1 MFEKENNKIFVD
13 YTKKIMEKFYI
24 LNDKEFPESLN
35 SLIIFLNYCF
45 YDKNNFFVNN
55 YNIKNIM
62 KVNNF
67 YNELKTN
74 IFNKELV
81 ITDSK
86 QLFENISSDKVKAV
100 VFIIKNYLY
109 KFNDIFK
116 EDENN
121 QELNKI
127 KEICS
132 KERFQ
137 KLLNTLK

>member
-45 YDKNNFFVNN
+45 CDKNNFFVNN

-86 QLFENISSDKVKAV
+86 QLFENISTDKVKAV

-116 EDENN
+116 DESN
-121 QELNKI
+121 QELNKL

>member
-1 MFEKENNKIFVD
+1 
-13 YTKKIMEKFYI
+13 MEKFYI

-55 YNIKNIM
+55 YNIKNII

-100 VFIIKNYLY
+100 VFIMKNYLY

-116 EDENN
+116 DESN
-121 QELNKI
+121 QELNKL

>member
-45 YDKNNFFVNN
+45 YDKNNFFVSN

-86 QLFENISSDKVKAV
+86 QLFENISSDKVKAI

-116 EDENN
+116 DESN

>member
-100 VFIIKNYLY
+100 VFIMKNYLY

-116 EDENN
+116 DESN
-121 QELNKI
+121 QELNKL

>member
-1 MFEKENNKIFVD
+1 MIEQEKNKIFVD

-100 VFIIKNYLY
+100 VFIMKNYLY

-116 EDENN
+116 DESN
-121 QELNKI
+121 QELNKL

>member
-45 YDKNNFFVNN
+45 YDKNNFFVSN

-86 QLFENISSDKVKAV
+86 QLFENISSDKIKAV

-116 EDENN
+116 DESN

>member
-86 QLFENISSDKVKAV
+86 QLFENISSDKIKAV

-116 EDENN
+116 DESN

-132 KERFQ
+132 KGRFQ

>member
-13 YTKKIMEKFYI
+13 YNKKIMEKFYI

-116 EDENN
+116 DESN

>member
-1 MFEKENNKIFVD
+1 MIEQEKNKIFVD

-86 QLFENISSDKVKAV
+86 QLFKNISTDKVKAV
-100 VFIIKNYLY
+100 VFIMKNYLY

-116 EDENN
+116 DESN
-121 QELNKI
+121 QELNKL

>member
-116 EDENN
+116 DESN
-121 QELNKI
+121 QKLNKI

>member
-45 YDKNNFFVNN
+45 YDKNNFFVSN

-116 EDENN
+116 DESN
-121 QELNKI
+121 QELNKL

>member
-45 YDKNNFFVNN
+45 YDKNNFFVSN

-100 VFIIKNYLY
+100 VFIIKNYLD

-116 EDENN
+116 DESN

>member
-13 YTKKIMEKFYI
+13 YNKKIMEKFYI

-86 QLFENISSDKVKAV
+86 QLFENISSDKIKAV

-116 EDENN
+116 DESN

>member
-45 YDKNNFFVNN
+45 YDKNNFFVSN
-55 YNIKNIM
+55 YNIKNII

-116 EDENN
+116 DESN

>member
-45 YDKNNFFVNN
+45 YDKNNFFVSN

-109 KFNDIFK
+109 RFNDIFK
-116 EDENN
+116 DESN

>member
-1 MFEKENNKIFVD
+1 MIEQEKNKIFVD
-13 YTKKIMEKFYI
+13 YTKKIMGKFYI

-100 VFIIKNYLY
+100 VFIMKNYLY

-116 EDENN
+116 DESN
-121 QELNKI
+121 QELNKL

>member
-45 YDKNNFFVNN
+45 YDKNNFFVSN

-116 EDENN
+116 DEST

-127 KEICS
+127 QEICS

>member
-45 YDKNNFFVNN
+45 CDKNNFFVNN

-116 EDENN
+116 DESN

>member
-1 MFEKENNKIFVD
+1 MIEQEKNKIFVD

-45 YDKNNFFVNN
+45 YVKNNFFVNN

-74 IFNKELV
+74 IFNKELI

-100 VFIIKNYLY
+100 VFIMKNYLY

-116 EDENN
+116 DESN
-121 QELNKI
+121 QELNKL

>member
-1 MFEKENNKIFVD
+1 MIEQEKNKIFVD

-55 YNIKNIM
+55 YNIKNII

-86 QLFENISSDKVKAV
+86 QLFENISTDKTKAV
-100 VFIIKNYLY
+100 VFIMKNYLY
-109 KFNDIFK
+109 KFNDIVKDERNK
-116 EDENN
+116 E
-121 QELNKI
+121 
-127 KEICS
+127 
-132 KERFQ
+132 
-137 KLLNTLK
+137 

>member
-45 YDKNNFFVNN
+45 YDKNNFFVSN

-81 ITDSK
+81 ITDFK

-116 EDENN
+116 DESN

>member
-45 YDKNNFFVNN
+45 YDKNNFFVSN

-116 EDENN
+116 DESN

>member
-1 MFEKENNKIFVD
+1 MIEQENNKIFVD

-100 VFIIKNYLY
+100 VFIMKNYLY

-116 EDENN
+116 DESN
-121 QELNKI
+121 QELNKL

>member
-1 MFEKENNKIFVD
+1 MIEQEKNKIFVD

-86 QLFENISSDKVKAV
+86 QLFENISTDKVKAV
-100 VFIIKNYLY
+100 VFIMKNYLY

-116 EDENN
+116 DESN
-121 QELNKI
+121 QELNKL

>member
-116 EDENN
+116 DESN